1 MTKKVACKRCGKP
14 IRWRQNEAGKWI
26 PYQPIKDQIH
36 WEVCKGEPE
45 TDTPLALKTKIKQL
59 ESDLHAA
66 RATIFGLKDRLVQA
80 ERQLKTSEA
89 HATYTNMALLQLINT
104 AKAWHRSYEK
114 QTGRTELHK
123 KRVLAAIARFIDDE
137 KKRTAAEKKPEAA
150 SGK

>member
-1 MTKKVACKRCGKP
+1 MAKKVACKRCGKP
-14 IRWRQNEAGKWI
+14 IRWKQNEAGKWI

-45 TDTPLALKTKIKQL
+45 TDTPLALKTKIEQL
-59 ESDLHAA
+59 ESDLHVA
-66 RATIFGLKDRLVQA
+66 RATIFGLKDRLAQA

-89 HATYTNMALLQLINT
+89 HATYLNTNMSLVQLINT
-104 AKAWHRSYEK
+104 AKAWHRSYDK

-137 KKRTAAEKKPEAA
+137 KKQSEKSKGAEKK
-150 SGK
+150 S